1 MELIFPVQCAVEV
14 QFHCFLLW
22 LTHFPGTIC
31 QAVHNTALL
40 SNCSGPS
47 DKATVLCVGR
57 FLASLSHAPF
67 VCLWTYFR
75 FSCSLHHIL
84 QESLDNSTLVV
95 IWVFTIKFF
104 SFFSMFEIFLKK
116 ILGEGHLGG

>member
-1 MELIFPVQCAVEV
+1 MCSRGPIS
-14 QFHCFLLW
+14 LLFVMG
-22 LTHFPGTIC
+22 LTHFLGTIC
-31 QAVHNTALL
+31 QVVHNMAPL

-57 FLASLSHAPF
+57 FLAFLFHAPF
-67 VCLWTYFR
+67 VCLWTYIR
-75 FSCSLHHIL
+75 FSCSLHLIL
-84 QESLDNSTLVV
+84 QESLDNSTLGV

-116 ILGEGHLGG
+116 ILGEGHLGD